1 MPADQQTYHAYMS
14 EGGQDAKTSFW
25 KTLPGI
31 LTGVAALLTA
41 VGGFVVVI
49 MQVVGATGQVAQ
61 PPASSAPPAATST
74 AAAPEPQDESSSSG
88 TTEAPATES
97 PAGSPPAEG
106 DVLYEDRL
114 EMRLGDLADLE
125 TGKVGTSPS
134 GFDVYLQSSGDFTSY
149 GDLTRATGAI
159 SRSACVAA
167 LTERS
172 DASVDPAELGAD
184 EWLCVQTETG
194 RLAALWVVQK
204 AGPGSP
210 LWIFEYVLWK

>member
-1 MPADQQTYHAYMS
+1 MS
-14 EGGQDAKTSFW
+14 EDGQDAKTSFW

-41 VGGFVVVI
+41 LGGFVVVI

-61 PPASSAPPAATST
+61 PPAASGPAAVTSA
-74 AAAPEPQDESSSSG
+74 AAAPEPQDEISSAG
-88 TTEAPATES
+88 TTDAPATES
-97 PAGSPPAEG
+97 GSPPLGSPPAEG

-125 TGKVGTSPS
+125 TGKVGTAPS
-134 GFDVYLQSSGDFTSY
+134 GFDVYLQSSGAFTAY
-149 GDLTRATGAI
+149 GQLTRATGPI

-167 LTERS
+167 LTERQDS
-172 DASVDPAELGAD
+172 HIEPAELGAED
-184 EWLCVQTETG
+184 WICVQTETG

-204 AGPGSP
+204 AAPGSP